1 MARPER
7 MTFGVFL
14 APFHPTNENPTLA
27 FERDLELLEWLD
39 ALGYD
44 EAFIGEHHSAGWETI
59 ASPEVF
65 IAAAAQRTRYIR
77 FGTGVVSIP
86 YHHPFMV
93 ADRMVL
99 LDHLT
104 RGRVILGVGPGA
116 LATDA
121 YMMGVDPARQR
132 EMMDEGLGVIK
143 RLFTETEPF
152 SVKSDW
158 FELNDGMLQ
167 IRPYQHP
174 SIPLVVASVQTP
186 AGVTTAGKHGAGVLS
201 LSTPR
206 GMVRETSLAELW
218 AIAEQTAEEY
228 GNEMRRE
235 EWRLSI
241 PIHLADSREE
251 AMEDVRRGHAR
262 VTREYFESTLGH
274 AAPDVADDCL
284 LEYVMERHGVIVGTP
299 DDMIEAV
306 ERLQEISG
314 GFGGMLVR
322 VEDWAPR
329 EKILR
334 SYELLARYVMPH
346 FQGSGRRAAALQ
358 QVGARQPR
366 ADSREPRDRR
376 PHRDRG
382 LLRGQLL
389 VRRLVAGQPATS
401 GSRRGSHR
409 DP

>member
-1 MARPER
+1 MGRPER

-14 APFHPTNENPTLA
+14 APFHPTDENPTLA

-39 ALGYD
+39 RLGYD

-59 ASPEVF
+59 ACPEVF
-65 IAAAAQRTRYIR
+65 IAAAAQRTRR
-77 FGTGVVSIP
+77 LRLGTGVVSIP

-121 YMMGVDPARQR
+121 WMMGVDPARQR
-132 EMMDEGLGVIK
+132 EMMDEGLGVIR

-152 SVKSDW
+152 SAKSDW

-167 IRPYQHP
+167 LRPYQQP

-186 AGVTTAGKHGAGVLS
+186 AGVTAAGKHGAGVLS

-206 GMVRETSLAELW
+206 GLVRETSLAELW
-218 AIAEQTAEEY
+218 AIAEETAEAH
-228 GNEMRRE
+228 GQEMRRE

-241 PIHLADSREE
+241 PVHLADGRAE
-251 AMEDVRRGHAR
+251 AMEQVRRGHVR
-262 VTREYFESTLGH
+262 VTREYFEGTLGH
-274 AAPDVADDCL
+274 PAPDVPDDRL
-284 LEYVMERHGVIVGTP
+284 LEHVMERHGVIVGTP
-299 DDMIEAV
+299 DDAIAAID
-306 ERLQEISG
+306 RLQEISG
-314 GFGGMLVR
+314 GFGGLLVR

-329 EKILR
+329 EALLR
-334 SYELLARYVMPH
+334 SYELLARYVMPRY
-346 FQGSGRRAAALQ
+346 QGSVAAIRRSNDWARANREAIYERRVAGVRAATEAYY
-358 QVGARQPR
+358 GNGGGGP
-366 ADSREPRDRR
+366 
-376 PHRDRG
+376 
-382 LLRGQLL
+382 
-389 VRRLVAGQPATS
+389 
-401 GSRRGSHR
+401 
-409 DP
+409 

>member
-1 MARPER
+1 MTRPER
-7 MTFGVFL
+7 MTFGVFM
-14 APFHPTNENPTLA
+14 APFHPINENPTLA

-143 RLFTETEPF
+143 RLFTATEPF

-206 GMVRETSLAELW
+206 GMVRETSLKELW
-218 AIAEQTAEEY
+218 SIAEQTAEEH
-228 GNEMRRE
+228 GNVMRRE

-241 PIHLADSREE
+241 PIHLAESREE
-251 AMEDVRRGHAR
+251 AMADVRRGHR
-262 VTREYFESTLGH
+262 NVTREYFDKTLGH
-274 AAPDVADDCL
+274 ASPDVPDDCL

-299 DDMIEAV
+299 DDMIEAI

-314 GFGGMLVR
+314 GFGGMLAR

-329 EKILR
+329 EKLLR

-346 FQGSGRRAAALQ
+346 FQGS
-358 QVGARQPR
+358 
-366 ADSREPRDRR
+366 
-376 PHRDRG
+376 
-382 LLRGQLL
+382 
-389 VRRLVAGQPATS
+389 VASIQRSNKWAQEN
-401 GSRRGSHR
+401 R
-409 DP
+409 DPIHERRVLGVRTATEAYFGGNSSGDGS

>member
-346 FQGSGRRAAALQ
+346 FQGSVTALQ
-358 QVGARQPR
+358 RSNKWAR
-366 ADSREPRDRR
+366 DNREPIHANRVL
-376 PHRDRG
+376 G
-382 LLRGQLL
+382 
-389 VRRLVAGQPATS
+389 VRTATEAYYGGNSS
-401 GSRRGSHR
+401 GDGS
-409 DP
+409 

>member
-1 MARPER
+1 MPTEGVSWCDPRG

-14 APFHPTNENPTLA
+14 APFHPTNENPTLT

-39 ALGYD
+39 RLGYD

-65 IAAAAQRTRYIR
+65 IAVASQRTRQLR

-93 ADRMVL
+93 ADRIVL

-116 LATDA
+116 LVTDA
-121 YMMGVDPARQR
+121 YMMGIDPKRQR

-143 RLFTETEPF
+143 RLLTETEPIT
-152 SVKSDW
+152 VKSDW

-167 IRPYQHP
+167 IRPYQQP
-174 SIPLVVASVQTP
+174 SIPLVVASVQSP

-206 GMVRETSLAELW
+206 GLVRETSLAELW
-218 AIAEQTAEEY
+218 SIAEDTAAEH

-235 EWRLSI
+235 EWRLTI
-241 PIHLADSREE
+241 PLHLADSRKE
-251 AMEDVRRGHAR
+251 AMADVRRGHAR
-262 VTREYFESTLGH
+262 VTHQYFSQTLGH
-274 AAPDVADDCL
+274 AAPEVPDDRL
-284 LEYVMERHGVIVGTP
+284 LEHALDSHGVIVATP
-299 DDMIEAV
+299 DDAIAAID
-306 ERLQEISG
+306 RLQEISG
-314 GFGGMLVR
+314 GFGGLLVR
-322 VEDWAPR
+322 VEDWTSR
-329 EKILR
+329 EKLLR

-346 FQGSGRRAAALQ
+346 YQGSLAGIERSNAW
-358 QVGARQPR
+358 AREHRQTLYEHR
-366 ADSREPRDRR
+366 VLGVRTATEAFFGSDADSE
-376 PHRDRG
+376 G
-382 LLRGQLL
+382 G
-389 VRRLVAGQPATS
+389 
-401 GSRRGSHR
+401 
-409 DP
+409 

>member
-241 PIHLADSREE
+241 PLHLAESRAE
-251 AMEDVRRGHAR
+251 AMEDVRQGHVR

-284 LEYVMERHGVIVGTP
+284 LEYVMEHHGVIVGTP
-299 DDMIEAV
+299 DDAIAAID
-306 ERLQEISG
+306 RLQEISG

-346 FQGSGRRAAALQ
+346 FQGSVTALQ
-358 QVGARQPR
+358 RSNKWAR
-366 ADSREPRDRR
+366 DNREPIHANRVL
-376 PHRDRG
+376 G
-382 LLRGQLL
+382 
-389 VRRLVAGQPATS
+389 VRTATEAYYGGNS
-401 GSRRGSHR
+401 SSDGS
-409 DP
+409 

>member
-39 ALGYD
+39 TLGYD

-251 AMEDVRRGHAR
+251 AMEDVRRGHR
-262 VTREYFESTLGH
+262 NVTREYFDKTLGH
-274 AAPDVADDCL
+274 ASPDVADDCL

-299 DDMIEAV
+299 DDMIEAI

-346 FQGSGRRAAALQ
+346 FQGS
-358 QVGARQPR
+358 
-366 ADSREPRDRR
+366 
-376 PHRDRG
+376 
-382 LLRGQLL
+382 
-389 VRRLVAGQPATS
+389 VASIQRSNKWAQEN
-401 GSRRGSHR
+401 R
-409 DP
+409 DPIHERRVLGVRTATEAYYGGNSSSDGS

>member
-1 MARPER
+1 MAQPAR
-7 MTFGVFL
+7 MTFGVFM
-14 APFHPTNENPTLA
+14 APFHPINENPTLA

-167 IRPYQHP
+167 IRPYQQP

-218 AIAEQTAEEY
+218 SIAEDTAAEY

-241 PIHLADSREE
+241 PLHLAESRAE
-251 AMEDVRRGHAR
+251 AMEDVRQGHVR
-262 VTREYFESTLGH
+262 VTREYFEKTLGH
-274 AAPDVADDCL
+274 AAPSVADDCL
-284 LEYVMERHGVIVGTP
+284 LEYVMEHHGVIVGTP
-299 DDMIEAV
+299 DDAIAAID
-306 ERLQEISG
+306 RLQEISG
-314 GFGGMLVR
+314 GFGGLLVR

-329 EKILR
+329 EKLLR

-346 FQGSGRRAAALQ
+346 FQGTVAALQ
-358 QVGARQPR
+358 RSNTWAR
-366 ADSREPRDRR
+366 DNREPIHENRVL
-376 PHRDRG
+376 G
-382 LLRGQLL
+382 
-389 VRRLVAGQPATS
+389 VRTATEAYYGSNSS
-401 GSRRGSHR
+401 GDGS
-409 DP
+409 

>member
-346 FQGSGRRAAALQ
+346 FQGSVTALQ
-358 QVGARQPR
+358 RSNKWAR
-366 ADSREPRDRR
+366 DN
-376 PHRDRG
+376 
-382 LLRGQLL
+382 
-389 VRRLVAGQPATS
+389 
-401 GSRRGSHR
+401 R
-409 DP
+409 DPIHERRVLGVRTATEAYYGGNSSSDGS

>member
-7 MTFGVFL
+7 MTFGVFM

-27 FERDLELLEWLD
+27 FERDLELLKWLD

-167 IRPYQHP
+167 IRPYQRP

-218 AIAEQTAEEY
+218 SIAEQTAEEY

-241 PIHLADSREE
+241 PIHLAESREE

-262 VTREYFESTLGH
+262 VTREYFDKTLGH
-274 AAPDVADDCL
+274 ASPDVPDDCL

-299 DDMIEAV
+299 DDMIEAI

-314 GFGGMLVR
+314 GFGGMLAR

-346 FQGSGRRAAALQ
+346 FQGSVAPLQ
-358 QVGARQPR
+358 RSNKWAQ
-366 ADSREPRDRR
+366 DN
-376 PHRDRG
+376 
-382 LLRGQLL
+382 
-389 VRRLVAGQPATS
+389 
-401 GSRRGSHR
+401 R
-409 DP
+409 DPIHERRVLGVRTATEAYFGGNSSGDGS

>member
-27 FERDLELLEWLD
+27 FERDLQLLEWLD

-218 AIAEQTAEEY
+218 SIAEQTAEEY

-251 AMEDVRRGHAR
+251 AMEDVRRGHR
-262 VTREYFESTLGH
+262 NVTREYFESTLGH

-346 FQGSGRRAAALQ
+346 FQGS
-358 QVGARQPR
+358 
-366 ADSREPRDRR
+366 
-376 PHRDRG
+376 
-382 LLRGQLL
+382 
-389 VRRLVAGQPATS
+389 VASIQRSNKWAQEN
-401 GSRRGSHR
+401 R
-409 DP
+409 DPIHERRVLGVRTATEAYYGGNSSSDGS

>member
-7 MTFGVFL
+7 MTFGVFM

-27 FERDLELLEWLD
+27 FERDLELLGWLD

-218 AIAEQTAEEY
+218 SIAEQTAEEY

-251 AMEDVRRGHAR
+251 AMEDVRRGHR
-262 VTREYFESTLGH
+262 NVTREYFDKTLGH
-274 AAPDVADDCL
+274 ASPDVADDCL

-299 DDMIEAV
+299 DDMIEAI

-346 FQGSGRRAAALQ
+346 FQGS
-358 QVGARQPR
+358 
-366 ADSREPRDRR
+366 
-376 PHRDRG
+376 
-382 LLRGQLL
+382 
-389 VRRLVAGQPATS
+389 VASIQRSNKWAQEN
-401 GSRRGSHR
+401 R
-409 DP
+409 DPIHERRVLGVRTATEAYYGGNSSSDGS

>member
-7 MTFGVFL
+7 MTFGVFM

-27 FERDLELLEWLD
+27 FERDLELLGWLD

-218 AIAEQTAEEY
+218 SIAEQTAEEY

-251 AMEDVRRGHAR
+251 AMEDVRRGHR
-262 VTREYFESTLGH
+262 NVTREYFDKTLGH
-274 AAPDVADDCL
+274 ASPDVADDCL

-299 DDMIEAV
+299 DDMIEAI

-346 FQGSGRRAAALQ
+346 FQGS
-358 QVGARQPR
+358 
-366 ADSREPRDRR
+366 
-376 PHRDRG
+376 
-382 LLRGQLL
+382 
-389 VRRLVAGQPATS
+389 VASIQRSNKWAQEN
-401 GSRRGSHR
+401 R
-409 DP
+409 DPIHERRVLGVRTATEAYFGGNSSGDGS

>member
-1 MARPER
+1 MSRPER

-14 APFHPTNENPTLA
+14 APFHPIDENPTLA

-39 ALGYD
+39 RLGFD

-59 ASPEVF
+59 ACPEVF
-65 IAAAAQRTRYIR
+65 IAVASQRTRHLR

-121 YMMGVDPARQR
+121 YMMGVNPERQR
-132 EMMDEGLGVIK
+132 EMMDEGLGVIR
-143 RLFTETEPF
+143 RLFTETEPIT
-152 SVKSDW
+152 VKSDW
-158 FELNDGMLQ
+158 FELNDGLLQ
-167 IRPYQHP
+167 IRPYQKP
-174 SIPLVVASVQTP
+174 SIPLVVASVQSP

-206 GMVRETSLAELW
+206 GLVRETSLVELW
-218 AIAEQTAEEY
+218 SIAEETAAEH
-228 GNEMRRE
+228 GNVMRRE

-241 PIHLADSREE
+241 PVHLADSRRE
-251 AMEDVRRGHAR
+251 AMEDVRRGHAN
-262 VTREYFESTLGH
+262 VTREYFDKTLGH
-274 AAPDVADDCL
+274 GSPEVPDGQL

-299 DDMIEAV
+299 DDAIEAID
-306 ERLQEISG
+306 RLQEISG
-314 GFGGMLVR
+314 GFGGLLVR
-322 VEDWAPR
+322 VEDWTSPP
-329 EKILR
+329 KLLR

-346 FQGSGRRAAALQ
+346 YQGSVAGIQRSNAWARENREPIHERRISGIRAATETYF
-358 QVGARQPR
+358 GPGSTKGGGGHER
-366 ADSREPRDRR
+366 
-376 PHRDRG
+376 
-382 LLRGQLL
+382 
-389 VRRLVAGQPATS
+389 S
-401 GSRRGSHR
+401 G
-409 DP
+409 

>member
-218 AIAEQTAEEY
+218 SIAEQTAEEY

-346 FQGSGRRAAALQ
+346 FQGSVTALQ
-358 QVGARQPR
+358 RSNKWAR
-366 ADSREPRDRR
+366 DNREPIHANRVI
-376 PHRDRG
+376 G
-382 LLRGQLL
+382 
-389 VRRLVAGQPATS
+389 VRTATEAYYGGNS
-401 GSRRGSHR
+401 SSDGS
-409 DP
+409 

>member
-346 FQGSGRRAAALQ
+346 FQGSVTALQ
-358 QVGARQPR
+358 RSNKWAR
-366 ADSREPRDRR
+366 DNREPIHANRVL
-376 PHRDRG
+376 G
-382 LLRGQLL
+382 
-389 VRRLVAGQPATS
+389 VRTATEAYYGGNS
-401 GSRRGSHR
+401 SSDGS
-409 DP
+409 

>member
-251 AMEDVRRGHAR
+251 AMEDVRRGHR
-262 VTREYFESTLGH
+262 NVTREYFDKTLGH
-274 AAPDVADDCL
+274 ASPDVADDCL

-299 DDMIEAV
+299 DDMIEAI

-346 FQGSGRRAAALQ
+346 FQGS
-358 QVGARQPR
+358 
-366 ADSREPRDRR
+366 
-376 PHRDRG
+376 
-382 LLRGQLL
+382 
-389 VRRLVAGQPATS
+389 VASIQRSNKWAQDN
-401 GSRRGSHR
+401 R
-409 DP
+409 DPIHERRVLGVRTATEAYYGGNSSSDGS

>member
-14 APFHPTNENPTLA
+14 APFHPINENPTLA

-65 IAAAAQRTRYIR
+65 IAAAAPRTRYIR

-116 LATDA
+116 LASDA

-152 SVKSDW
+152 TVKSDW

-186 AGVTTAGKHGAGVLS
+186 AGVTAAGKHGAGVIS

-206 GMVRETSLAELW
+206 GLVRETSLAELW
-218 AIAEQTAEEY
+218 SIAEETAAEH
-228 GNEMRRE
+228 GNEMPRE
-235 EWRLSI
+235 GWRLSI
-241 PIHLADSREE
+241 PVHLADSRAE
-251 AMEDVRRGHAR
+251 AMEDVRRGHR
-262 VTREYFESTLGH
+262 NVTREYFEKTLGH
-274 AAPDVADDCL
+274 AGPDVSDDSL

-299 DDMIEAV
+299 DDMIEAI

-346 FQGSGRRAAALQ
+346 YQGSVAPLQ
-358 QVGARQPR
+358 ASNEWARVN
-366 ADSREPRDRR
+366 REPIHARR
-376 PHRDRG
+376 VLG
-382 LLRGQLL
+382 
-389 VRRLVAGQPATS
+389 VRTATEAYYGGDSS
-401 GSRRGSHR
+401 GEGS
-409 DP
+409 

>member
-241 PIHLADSREE
+241 PIHLAESREE
-251 AMEDVRRGHAR
+251 AMEDVRRGHR
-262 VTREYFESTLGH
+262 NVTREYFDKTLGH
-274 AAPDVADDCL
+274 ASPDVADDCL

-299 DDMIEAV
+299 DDMIEAI

-346 FQGSGRRAAALQ
+346 FQGS
-358 QVGARQPR
+358 
-366 ADSREPRDRR
+366 
-376 PHRDRG
+376 
-382 LLRGQLL
+382 
-389 VRRLVAGQPATS
+389 VASIQRSNKWAQEN
-401 GSRRGSHR
+401 R
-409 DP
+409 DPIHERRVLGVRTATEAYYGGNSSSDGS